1 MFDRMQYRF
10 MYGYYRLVEWIKSRL
25 TPAGKL
31 VLLGLMFTGA
41 LAWTPNKT
49 LSYQVAPFL
58 FLICLFALVCNYFF
72 SVRIRVQ
79 RRLPHMVTVGQP
91 VSYKCFIENQTE
103 KLQVGLVFV
112 EKLKDTKPSF
122 AQFKL
127 LTLSPQPGR
136 NKIQTVMAQDILRI
150 QSFKEVSADI
160 RDKALPDLPPRKKL
174 EIKNTFTPL
183 KRGYLRLTG
192 MEIIRTD
199 PLGIYRS
206 AVTVPCEES
215 LLVIPKMYKTPDL
228 KLFGSRKHNQ
238 KGVALSSQVG
248 DSEEFVSL
256 RDYRPGDPLRT
267 IHWKSWAKV
276 GQPVVK
282 QYQNEYFSR
291 YALVLD
297 TFLPTDSPVFEE
309 AVSVAASFSAN
320 IDLGESLLDL
330 MFVGTESY
338 CFTTGRSLG
347 HADKVLEILAC
358 VKHSKDHSF
367 DTLSR
372 LVMSRSALL
381 SGSICVFLNWDEP
394 RQQLVGYLR
403 SLNIPLK
410 VFVIVG
416 NGAELEI
423 DPGPM
428 KDQADHFHVLA
439 VGHIEEGL
447 KSA

>member
-1 MFDRMQYRF
+1 MYDRIQYRF
-10 MYGYYRLVEWIKSRL
+10 MRGYYSLVGWIKSRL

-31 VLLGLMFTGA
+31 VVLSLMFTGS

-49 LSYQVAPFL
+49 LAYQIAPFL
-58 FLICLFALVCNYFF
+58 FLISLFALACSYFF

-79 RRLPHMVTVGQP
+79 RRLPRIVTVGQP
-91 VSYKCFIENQTE
+91 VSYKCFIENQTG
-103 KLQVGLVFV
+103 KLQTGLTLV
-112 EKLKDTKPSF
+112 EKLKDTRPSF

-136 NKIQTVMAQDILRI
+136 NKIRQIMEQDVLRI
-150 QSFKEVSADI
+150 QLFKEVSADI
-160 RDKALPDLPPRKKL
+160 PDKNLPDLLPQKKL
-174 EIKNTFTPL
+174 EIENTFTPL
-183 KRGYLRLTG
+183 KRGYMRLIG
-192 MEIIRTD
+192 MDIIRPD
-199 PLGIYRS
+199 PLGLYRS

-215 LLVIPKMYKTPDL
+215 LLVIPKMYRTPDL
-228 KLFGSRKHNQ
+228 PFLGSRKHNQ
-238 KGVALSSQVG
+238 KGVALASHVG

-282 QYQNEYFSR
+282 QYQNEYLSR
-291 YALVLD
+291 YALILD
-297 TFLPTDSPVFEE
+297 TFTPTNSPVFEE

-347 HADKVLEILAC
+347 HTDKILEILAS
-358 VKHSKDHSF
+358 VKNSKDQSF
-367 DTLSR
+367 DVLSR

-381 SGSICVFLNWDEP
+381 SGSICVFLSWDEP
-394 RQQLVGYLR
+394 RQQLVGHLQ
-403 SLNIPLK
+403 SLNVPLK
-410 VFVIVG
+410 VFVIVE
-416 NGAELEI
+416 NGEELEI

-428 KDQADHFHVLA
+428 KNQADHFHVLA

-447 KSA
+447 KSL